1 MAGGQTQVDEINL
14 KSLQKT
20 TSGQLFAAIQ
30 TANTNPTDPLI
41 GVVARDTNGVFS
53 FHEYSQVQHNDRN
66 PILLIDEGDVN
77 NANDDKIYTFVTSG
91 GGGGTI
97 CYKTLNIS
105 TPLSGM
111 GNFNTMPVNC
121 GIPLM
126 ADSTYNGI
134 DNATTTR
141 QTVNRNTGIVILAA
155 HDKPPV
161 RFYVHGKLGDPS
173 PVVTARTPGINAA
186 NVPVSSLVSVTFS
199 KPMSATTLNT
209 SNFSVEDGGGPIA
222 GSIGYNSTTRTATFT
237 PSAPLNIS
245 TVYTIKLTQ
254 DIKDTSGN
262 TLNEGFET
270 ALIREQWS
278 FTTTDTAQFSLT
290 VSTVGSGSV
299 ALDPPGGIYN
309 SGTVVTMTAT
319 PGAGYLFSGWDGDV
333 TGTTNPETVTMTSN
347 KSVTATFTASS
358 PDTNIYLPMITKN

>member
-1 MAGGQTQVDEINL
+1 
-14 KSLQKT
+14 
-20 TSGQLFAAIQ
+20 
-30 TANTNPTDPLI
+30 
-41 GVVARDTNGVFS
+41 
-53 FHEYSQVQHNDRN
+53 
-66 PILLIDEGDVN
+66 
-77 NANDDKIYTFVTSG
+77 
-91 GGGGTI
+91 
-97 CYKTLNIS
+97 
-105 TPLSGM
+105 
-111 GNFNTMPVNC
+111 
-121 GIPLM
+121 M

-254 DIKDTSGN
+254 DIKDTSGK